1 IADVREKNKLSIPYI
16 MVNVAGARVYSA
28 TALAREDMPNIE
40 GEIRSAVTITRLV
53 HDPCANL
60 GKIDP
65 KYIGIEQNQHDVSQ
79 KELTGSLSFVVETAV
94 NQVGVNVNT
103 ASSYLLQY
111 VAGLS
116 KTTANN
122 IIKERENLGKYEKRA
137 QLKKV
142 PRLGPK
148 TYEQSIGF
156 LRIIDGTHPL
166 DQTPIHPESYQVTE
180 K

>member
-1 IADVREKNKLSIPYI
+1 
-16 MVNVAGARVYSA
+16 
-28 TALAREDMPNIE
+28 
-40 GEIRSAVTITRLV
+40 
-53 HDPCANL
+53 
-60 GKIDP
+60 
-65 KYIGIEQNQHDVSQ
+65 

-103 ASSYLLQY
+103 ASSSLLRY

-142 PRLGPK
+142 PRLRQK
-148 TYEQSIGF
+148 TYEQIIGV
-156 LRIIDGTHPL
+156 LRLIDETHPL
-166 DQTPIHPESYQVTE
+166 DHTPFHSKSNQVTE
-180 K
+180 KFHY